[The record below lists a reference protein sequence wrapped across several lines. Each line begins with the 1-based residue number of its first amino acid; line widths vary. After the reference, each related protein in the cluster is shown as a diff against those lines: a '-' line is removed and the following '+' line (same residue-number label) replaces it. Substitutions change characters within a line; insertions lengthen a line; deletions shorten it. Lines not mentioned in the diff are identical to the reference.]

1 MSELIIEDLAARLG
15 DKQILRG
22 VNMHIKSGEVHAVMG
37 PNGSGKS
44 TLAGVITGRP
54 GMTVTGGSVRLDGVE
69 LLNLAPYERA
79 QAGLFL
85 IMQYP
90 TEVPGVRVPDMMR
103 AAFEAAGRD
112 TAEVDARIASEAARL
127 EVPDS
132 LLDRPVNVDLSGGEK
147 KRNETLQ
154 LGVLAPKFAILDEL
168 DSGLDVDAMRLA
180 SKRVEQETHESNMG
194 VIAITHYN
202 RLLTELKADWVHV
215 LVNGR
220 IVDYGPAA
228 LANEI
233 EATGY
238 DRWVAMGA
246 TEVTVGLGGALGSLM
261 TPTPVGVGGDPI
273 ADPRA

>member
-1 MSELIIEDLAARLG
+1 MSELIIDDVSASIG

-22 VNMHIKSGEVHAVMG
+22 VNLTVKSGEVHAIMG
-37 PNGSGKS
+37 PNGAGKS
-44 TLAGVITGRP
+44 TLAAVLTGHP
-54 GMTVTGGSVRLDGVE
+54 DVTVTGGSVTLDGVE
-69 LLNLAPYERA
+69 LLTLKPFERA

-103 AAFEAAGRD
+103 AAFEASGRNPG
-112 TAEVDARIASEAARL
+112 EVDARIASEADRL
-127 EVPDS
+127 EIPAA

-154 LGVLAPKFAILDEL
+154 LGVLSPKFAVLDEL

-180 SKRVEQETHESNMG
+180 SSRVEQETNSNGLG

-202 RLLTELKADWVHV
+202 RLLAELNADLVHV
-215 LVNGR
+215 LINGH

-233 EATGY
+233 EANGY
-238 DRWVAMGA
+238 DRWLAMAA
-246 TEVTVGLGGALGSLM
+246 TEVSVGLGGSLGSLM
-261 TPTPVGVGGDPI
+261 GGSVSAAAEDPF
-273 ADPRA
+273 ADPLG